1 MPRADRAKFPPAAA
15 KEGDDSVETVF
26 RTFLGTSGLL
36 REKMR
41 DYFGRRGISGSQWGV
56 LRALRREEAAG
67 NAGLRL
73 TDVSRRLLI
82 TPPSVTGVV
91 NRLERLGLVARKSS
105 PGDGRAKLVV
115 LTPAGR
121 AMYQEIIDGH
131 RARVHKVMAGLSD
144 DELRALHELLKRLG
158 QHLETIGPETL

>member
-1 MPRADRAKFPPAAA
+1 MRRTKASPAAV

-41 DYFGRRGISGSQWGV
+41 DYFGRYGISGSQWGV
-56 LRALRREEAAG
+56 LRALHREEAAG
-67 NAGLRL
+67 HAGLRL
-73 TDVSRRLLI
+73 TDIGDRLLI

-91 NRLERLGLVARKSS
+91 NRLEKLGWVARKAS

-121 AMYQEIIDGH
+121 AMFAKIIEGH
-131 RARVHKVMAGLSD
+131 RARVHKVMAGLSGE
-144 DELRALHELLKRLG
+144 ELHALHELLKQLG